1 MLFYVLIYVFVLWV
15 QRLRIIA
22 CARSFYSSSTAATAA
37 TASASAVHLSF
48 ARSLPPVWY
57 WNVNTIQN
65 INTVKFQPSHI
76 STKKSCVCL
85 KYWNFVYRIGLKAT
99 TLFRK
104 WRSLLFLLQTSFKTH
119 QSYFFRVEN
128 FHNQIFKN
136 YFHNEVEN
144 SSKSFFQFNYFTCL
158 I

>member
-22 CARSFYSSSTAATAA
+22 CARSFYSSSAAATAA

-76 STKKSCVCL
+76 STKKSCVYKIL
-85 KYWNFVYRIGLKAT
+85 EFRISNRTKSNNSLSQMTFFVVFASNFIQDTPIL
-99 TLFRK
+99 
-104 WRSLLFLLQTSFKTH
+104 
-119 QSYFFRVEN
+119 
-128 FHNQIFKN
+128 
-136 YFHNEVEN
+136 
-144 SSKSFFQFNYFTCL
+144 FFQS
-158 I
+158 